1 MAPLTLILGA
11 VPKVPETF
19 CTETPADLPSR
30 ERLISP
36 SPLMFTSTAE
46 SLSVAPVNI
55 LLSVVVIP
63 VTTASESISVLSSR
77 VKSTF
82 AAAGFTT
89 SLNPR
94 QVASSCEP
102 AGTLSNCQFPSMSVT
117 VALFPPFTE
126 TTTPGRGF
134 PEASFTVPD
143 DLRFCAQ
150 MRVAEKAVRIIVAII
165 LFIFIQS
172 VLWSM

>member
-1 MAPLTLILGA
+1 M
-11 VPKVPETF
+11 
-19 CTETPADLPSR
+19 PSR

-36 SPLMFTSTAE
+36 IPLMFTSTAE

-63 VTTASESISVLSSR
+63 VTTASESISVLSSS
-77 VKSTF
+77 VKFTF

-94 QVASSCEP
+94 QVASSCDP

-117 VALFPPFTE
+117 VALFTPLTA
-126 TTTPGRGF
+126 TTTPGSGF
-134 PEASFTVPD
+134 PEASFTVPE
-143 DLRFCAQ
+143 DLMFCAQ
-150 MRVAEKAVRIIVAII
+150 MRVAENTVRIIVAII
-165 LFIFIQS
+165 LFMIILFEDYS
-172 VLWSM
+172 VSSLVNVSLL